1 MERHVTVAVFGA
13 LLFVRTSPRR
23 SHSEASNDMHR
34 IRRILVALVT
44 CLVATNALP
53 AVAAPPAAANKVALD
68 TITAQ
73 ATSLTFGP
81 NPSVWF
87 GFTAQTTGAITGVTV
102 LAASPCQTNCPAINF
117 VFAAENANGNGVET
131 PVLGKK
137 TPGYTVVPDSALARG
152 DASSLQPLSVPFR
165 IPLDIVADNR
175 YFLQIYASRVIADIG
190 PSRFGWFTA
199 SDYQSPELTWQL
211 GNYGQPTQSW
221 GIAGCQ
227 PAVPCLQMKVYLR
240 RG

>member
-1 MERHVTVAVFGA
+1 VERHVTVAVFGA
-13 LLFVRTSPRR
+13 LLFVRTSPRI

-34 IRRILVALVT
+34 IRLILVALVT
-44 CLVATNALP
+44 GLLATNALP

-87 GFTAQTTGAITGVTV
+87 GFTAGTTGAITGVTV

-117 VFAAENANGNGVET
+117 VFAAENANGNGVKT

-152 DASSLQPLSVPFR
+152 DDASSLQPLSVNFR
-165 IPLDIVADNR
+165 IPLDIVAGNR

-190 PSRFGWFTA
+190 PSHFGWFTA
-199 SDYQSPELTWQL
+199 SDQSPEVTWQL

-221 GIAGCQ
+221 FIAGCQ